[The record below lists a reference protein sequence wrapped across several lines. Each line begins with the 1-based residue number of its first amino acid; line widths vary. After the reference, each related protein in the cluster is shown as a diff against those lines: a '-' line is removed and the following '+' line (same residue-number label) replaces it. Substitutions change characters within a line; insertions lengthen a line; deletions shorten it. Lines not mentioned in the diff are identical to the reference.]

1 MIIIYIHVYI
11 YIYIHIYMY
20 VLYNVY
26 QWGLMRLRGD
36 SLDSDYLGLIRLMG
50 LRIHETNW

>member
-1 MIIIYIHVYI
+1 MYI

-26 QWGLMRLRGD
+26 QWGLMRLRRD